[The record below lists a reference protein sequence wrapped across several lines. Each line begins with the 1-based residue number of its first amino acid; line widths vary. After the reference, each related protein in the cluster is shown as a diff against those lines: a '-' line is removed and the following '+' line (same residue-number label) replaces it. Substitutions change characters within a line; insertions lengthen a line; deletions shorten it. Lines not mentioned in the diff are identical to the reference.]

1 MAIFYGHIK
10 GFSDDEGNKKWIKI
24 EFKDNDSP
32 LIYLADTKANLED
45 TSNRLDLGNIATT
58 KRSNDFSQK
67 EQQFGNIMVDKISS
81 NSDNLVIN
89 SNVSILWN
97 YNLAGYDNRDEKN
110 VWLLTSDFFQMTGN
124 LEIGPNVFNKDTPSS
139 TFSVNSSNGNV
150 KTGTITAIGNISS
163 SQITTGSISSS
174 GDISS
179 GGQITGS
186 SFNATSDRR
195 AKTNIYT
202 YNQSVLD
209 LLCNWHLYTFNYNN
223 NSSERQIGIIA
234 QEHLDDDKN
243 LLFDIVENK
252 NASGEGNDYMHVKE
266 SKLVYLAIKAIQELA
281 EENRKLKQ
289 EVEEIKK
296 GLL

>member
-10 GFSDDEGNKKWIKI
+10 GFSDDEGDKKWIKI
-24 EFKDNDSP
+24 EFKDSDSP

-58 KRSNDFSQK
+58 KRSNTFS
-67 EQQFGNIMVDKISS
+67 EQQVFGDIMIDKISS
-81 NSDNLVIN
+81 SGDNLVID
-89 SNVSILWN
+89 SNVSILSN
-97 YNLAGYDNRDEKN
+97 YNFAGYDDGNKKN

-124 LEIGPNVFNKDTPSS
+124 LKIGPNVFNQSPSS

-150 KTGTITAIGNISS
+150 IAGAITATGNISS
-163 SQITTGSISSS
+163 SGITTGSILSS

-202 YNQSVLD
+202 YNQPVLD

-234 QEHLDDDKN
+234 QEHLNDDKN

-252 NASGEGNDYMHVKE
+252 NASGEDNDYMHVKE

-289 EVEEIKK
+289 EIEEIKK